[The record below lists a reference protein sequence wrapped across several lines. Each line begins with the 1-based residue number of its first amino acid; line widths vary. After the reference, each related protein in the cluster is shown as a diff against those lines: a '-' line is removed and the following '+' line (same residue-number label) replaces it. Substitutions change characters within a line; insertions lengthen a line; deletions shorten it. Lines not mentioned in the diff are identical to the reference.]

1 MKLTNGNKIIE
12 RNKVDYE
19 ANLNTW
25 TMRGW
30 KPYVES
36 KAQPKPQPKG
46 DSEWQKPEENKK
58 SQKKDK

>member
-12 RNKVDYE
+12 RTKVDYE
-19 ANLNTW
+19 ANLKTW
-25 TMRGW
+25 TLRGW

-36 KAQPKPQPKG
+36 KAQPKPQPKV

-58 SQKKDK
+58 SQKKDT